1 MDQICPKRVFPVL
14 KKENEKKREKNLPK
28 KGISG
33 LKQKK
38 SHFCVRPWTLL
49 TILKFSAQAP
59 TDTTAF

>member
-14 KKENEKKREKNLPK
+14 KKEKEKKREKKLPK

-38 SHFCVRPWTLL
+38 LHFFVRPWTLL
-49 TILKFSAQAP
+49 TILKFSAQGP